1 MRTHPIYSL
10 KKQYKKTMA
19 GLSVYFKNIE
29 MIDQEAD
36 KLGMPRSNFINKCVD
51 DYFERK
57 VQASQHRYIN
67 DKKTLALG
75 LLLGAVLALQMIIM
89 IRLF

>member
-1 MRTHPIYSL
+1 
-10 KKQYKKTMA
+10 MA

-29 MIDQEAD
+29 LIDQEAE

-51 DYFERK
+51 DYFENK
-57 VQASQHRYIN
+57 EQASQHKIVT

-75 LLLGAVLALQMIIM
+75 LLLAAVLVLQMMGMEI
-89 IRLF
+89 L